1 MHDISENSIE
11 FSLKSLF
18 SGVVAQSADKNG
30 AISVSAKCILVVV
43 GSPYSVSNFA
53 KQGPN
58 QVGWHKQ
65 RKQKRSDTQTRNVLT
80 LVGR

>member
-1 MHDISENSIE
+1 MHHISENSVE

-43 GSPYSVSNFA
+43 RSPYSVSNFA
-53 KQGPN
+53 KLGPN
-58 QVGWHKQ
+58 QVDTSSEN
-65 RKQKRSDTQTRNVLT
+65 RKGQIHRL
-80 LVGR
+80 